1 MSAQSAHLIF
11 GARGGALIRK
21 RHKMNKI
28 NLPILLLV
36 TMLSILS
43 YSASVTLYYT
53 VQFIFFV
60 NLFTMFNSVLYHTIY
75 FCASITSFTL
85 FTSVLKLP
93 YTVLHSD
100 PKWLAQ
106 YILHQKEDKLLF

>member
-1 MSAQSAHLIF
+1 MD
-11 GARGGALIRK
+11 
-21 RHKMNKI
+21 KI

-60 NLFTMFNSVLYHTIY
+60 NLFTLFNSVLYHTIY

-85 FTSVLKLP
+85 FT
-93 YTVLHSD
+93 TVLHSD